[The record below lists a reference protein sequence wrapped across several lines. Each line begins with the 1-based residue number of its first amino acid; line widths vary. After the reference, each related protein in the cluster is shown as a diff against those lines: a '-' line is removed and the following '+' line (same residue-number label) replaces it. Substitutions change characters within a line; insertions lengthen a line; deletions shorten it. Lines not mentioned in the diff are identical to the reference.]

1 MKGRP
6 ILGVISGFLFGFL
19 LGVSLFL
26 WGVIPLHSDLLWIL
40 PLFGIVLGLVMAW
53 WAPFGRSSEQP
64 LPVTSPPVTSPP
76 VESVDPEIPEPG
88 PTD

>member
-6 ILGVISGFLFGFL
+6 ILGAISGFLFGFL

-26 WGVIPLHSDLLWIL
+26 WGVIPLHSDFLWIL
-40 PLFGIVLGLVMAW
+40 PLLGIVLGLVMAW

-64 LPVTSPPVTSPP
+64 APVTSPS
-76 VESVDPEIPEPG
+76 VESMDPETPEPG

>member
-6 ILGVISGFLFGFL
+6 FLGAISGFFLGFL

-26 WGVIPLHSDLLWIL
+26 WGAIPLHSDLLWIL
-40 PLFGIVLGLVMAW
+40 PLLGIVLGLVMAW
-53 WAPFGRSSEQP
+53 WAPFGKVSD
-64 LPVTSPPVTSPP
+64 LPPPVTSPP
-76 VESVDPEIPEPG
+76 VESMDPKRPEPG

>member
-26 WGVIPLHSDLLWIL
+26 WGVSPLHSDLLWIL

-53 WAPFGRSSEQP
+53 WAPFGRSSEQ
-64 LPVTSPPVTSPP
+64 SPPVTSPLVTSSP